1 MSFYTVKGSIPNKRH
16 TKFLTAGKK
25 LLYEELVSRQ
35 GFSGIFSN
43 LYHLRMPTRVKK
55 IENFIRTQLYNDE
68 LVHKPLHFQT
78 SKIKTNGDAISSR
91 LTMLY
96 NSDVVISKSHF
107 NASMDYC
114 YRNADF
120 DEVIY
125 IQSGKGKL
133 LTNFGTLDYENG
145 DYIVIPRG
153 VIWHINCDNK
163 THALVIES
171 SGPVKTPKKNRNEFG
186 QLIEGSPFCERDIKT
201 PQYTDPIDSNEDT
214 VVRVRYK
221 DGVQDMIYANHPFD
235 VVGWDGSFY
244 PWIFNI
250 NDFEPI
256 VGSIHQPPPV
266 HQTFEGVGFVICS
279 FVTRLF
285 DFHKNAIPA
294 PYPHSNVDSE
304 EVIFY
309 SMGEFMSRK
318 GVEEESLTLHPS
330 GLPHGPHPGRY
341 EESIGKV
348 KTEEL
353 AVMIDTFKPLCATN
367 EIKKV
372 MDKKYE
378 LSWNK

>member
-1 MSFYTVKGSIPNKRH
+1 MSFYTTRGSIPKKRH
-16 TKFLTAGKK
+16 TKFSFGGKE

-35 GFSGIFSN
+35 GFSGIYSN

-55 IENFIRTQLYNDE
+55 IDNFINTNLNGNT
-68 LVHKPLHFQT
+68 LVHKPLHLKT
-78 SKIKTNGDAISSR
+78 SKLKSDGDAISSR
-91 LTMLY
+91 LAMLY
-96 NSDVVISKSHF
+96 NDDLIISKAHF
-107 NASMDYC
+107 NINMDYC
-114 YRNADF
+114 YRNAHF
-120 DEVIY
+120 DELIY
-125 IQSGKGKL
+125 IQSGQGTL
-133 LTNFGTLDYENG
+133 FTNFGVLDYIEG

-153 VIWHINCDNK
+153 IIWYINCNLE

-171 SGPVKTPKKNRNEFG
+171 SGPIKSPKKYRNEFG
-186 QLIEGSPFCERDIKT
+186 QFIEGSPFCERDIKI
-201 PQYTDPIDSNEDT
+201 PNYNDPIDLDEDT
-214 VVRVRYK
+214 LVRVKYK
-221 DGVQDMIYANHPFD
+221 DGMQDIVYANHPFD

-250 NDFEPI
+250 NNFEPI

-266 HQTFEGVGFVICS
+266 HQTFEGVGFVVCS

-285 DFHKNAIPA
+285 DFHKDAIPA

-309 SMGEFMSRK
+309 SMGDFMSRK

-341 EESIGKV
+341 EESIGK
-348 KTEEL
+348 KETEEL
-353 AVMIDTFKPLCATN
+353 AVMIDTFKPLYIADEMEQN
-367 EIKKV
+367 IEK
-372 MDKKYE
+372 DYE

>member
-1 MSFYTVKGSIPNKRH
+1 MI
-16 TKFLTAGKK
+16 L
-25 LLYEELVSRQ
+25 
-35 GFSGIFSN
+35 
-43 LYHLRMPTRVKK
+43 
-55 IENFIRTQLYNDE
+55 TQL
-68 LVHKPLHFQT
+68 L
-78 SKIKTNGDAISSR
+78 
-91 LTMLY
+91 
-96 NSDVVISKSHF
+96 
-107 NASMDYC
+107 
-114 YRNADF
+114 
-120 DEVIY
+120 
-125 IQSGKGKL
+125 
-133 LTNFGTLDYENG
+133 
-145 DYIVIPRG
+145 
-153 VIWHINCDNK
+153 
-163 THALVIES
+163 
-171 SGPVKTPKKNRNEFG
+171 
-186 QLIEGSPFCERDIKT
+186 CERDMKT
-201 PQYTDPIDSNEDT
+201 PILQEAIEADNGHLVKVKTFQGIQEF
-214 VVRVRYK
+214 K
-221 DGVQDMIYANHPFD
+221 YANHPFD

-285 DFHKNAIPA
+285 DFHKDAIPA